1 MKELN
6 KLDTYFIINC
16 DKETLDWLIK
26 IESFEAKHVSHLYL
40 QSPGDKKTKLLTF
53 LIKEGKL
60 TKHFQNMG
68 RHELEETLSIIDIFD
83 IEILDGRYLR
93 RQRKINQINE
103 RIERIDKTDS

>member
-26 IESFEAKHVSHLYL
+26 IESFEAKHVNHLYL
-40 QSPGDKKTKLLTF
+40 ENPRMDNILLTF

-60 TKHFQNMG
+60 IKHFQNMSKF
-68 RHELEETLSIIDIFD
+68 EVEEILRIIERVD
-83 IEILDGRYLR
+83 IEILDARYLR

-103 RIERIDKTDS
+103 RIERVDKTDS